1 MQRYKKYL
9 EKRNILTSFYIVV
22 SFLRKKNAA
31 IETKPMTAIED
42 SI

>member
-9 EKRNILTSFYIVV
+9 GKRNNLASFNIVV
-22 SFLRKKNAA
+22 SFFLEKNAA